1 MKKARQAELMEVQR
15 AISREKMAA
24 LVGQTLPVLV
34 EGRSE
39 ESELLLRGRL
49 AFQAPDVDGMVYI
62 ANAPDLAVGQIVE
75 LRITQA
81 ADYDVVAEPV
91 A

>member
-1 MKKARQAELMEVQR
+1 VGTVQ
-15 AISREKMAA
+15 
-24 LVGQTLPVLV
+24 PVLI

-49 AFQAPDVDGMVYI
+49 AFQAPDVDGMVYV
-62 ANAPDLAVGQIVE
+62 ANPPDHFRVGSIVDV
-75 LRITQA
+75 RVTQA
-81 ADYDVVAEPV
+81 ADYDVVAEP